1 MLAPQVT
8 ARHADRRYARPS
20 MTSGLSSR
28 AQRVA
33 SALAG
38 ALAPVTEQ
46 SPETPDS
53 VAFTPRLD
61 GFIARLPWPER
72 YGVRAF
78 FALVNMAPILTF
90 FGARTFLGMTG
101 PDQARFM
108 ARCAESRLL
117 PLRVLAKFS
126 LFLCM
131 PAFYADPGIRER
143 IGDRTQG
150 LIPATSRTFPV
161 EVGEQVVAGGEEVLE
176 VDVVIVG
183 SGAGGA
189 PLAKELAERGL
200 RVVVLEA
207 GGYRPAHTFPALA
220 FDALSELYRDA
231 GVTVTVG
238 APPVI
243 VPVGKLVGGTTVINS
258 GTCFRI
264 PEFVHAKWVANYGM
278 PDAISAESLA
288 PIYERVE
295 ELISVRPVPQEIL
308 GANNDIARIGA
319 TAKGWSHGYLPRN
332 EKGCAGSNRC
342 AFGCPTDGKQAMHLT
357 YLPAAVEAGARV
369 ISGAK
374 VTKITWDGDRATGVV
389 AKVNGGKTLRV
400 KAFSTVVAAGT
411 FYTPML
417 LRKNGVRHRNLG
429 RRLTL
434 HPALKASALFP
445 GQDFYALPAVPQSY
459 YVDEFQQR
467 GVMMEGAHLPPDMG
481 CVALPGK
488 GPEHQALMERSR
500 EISTFGFLVSD
511 EPAGRVHRGIDGRP
525 FVRYDITPGDH
536 QKMLFGLKRLCEL
549 FAAAGAEEV
558 YLPTWKLPILPG
570 DADFEAEIDKADI
583 KPADLELAAFHP
595 LGTCG
600 FGPDAETFPLDTDL
614 KVRGREGLFVADGSI
629 FPSSLAVNPQ
639 LSIMAMATRLAWH
652 LDETVL

>member
-1 MLAPQVT
+1 
-8 ARHADRRYARPS
+8 
-20 MTSGLSSR
+20 MTNGLSSR

-38 ALAPVTEQ
+38 ALAPSTDA
-46 SPETPDS
+46 SPETPDQIG
-53 VAFTPRLD
+53 FTPRLD
-61 GFIARLPWPER
+61 GFIGRLPWPER
-72 YGVRAF
+72 FGVRAF
-78 FALVNMAPILTF
+78 FVLVNLAPILTF
-90 FGARTFLGMTG
+90 FGLRPFLALGG

-131 PAFYADPGIRER
+131 PAFYADVGIRER
-143 IGDRTQG
+143 IGDQTHT
-150 LIPATSRTFPV
+150 LIPESSRTFPV
-161 EVGEQVVAGGEEVLE
+161 EVGEAVVDGGEELIE

-189 PLAKELAERGL
+189 PLAKELAERGRSVL
-200 RVVVLEA
+200 VLEA

-220 FDALSELYRDA
+220 YDALAELYRDA

-258 GTCFRI
+258 GTCFRV
-264 PEFVHAKWVANYGM
+264 PDFVHDKWVADYDM
-278 PDAISAESLA
+278 PDSISAASLA

-295 ELISVRPVPQEIL
+295 AMISVRDVTPDIL
-308 GANNDIARIGA
+308 GANNEIARMGA
-319 TAKGWSHGYLPRN
+319 DAKGWSHGYLPRN
-332 EKGCAGSNRC
+332 EKGCKGSSRC

-374 VTKITWDGDRATGVV
+374 VTKITWDGDRATGVT
-389 AKVNGGKTLRV
+389 AQVNGGKRLRV
-400 KAFSTVVAAGT
+400 KAFTTVVSAGT
-411 FYTPML
+411 FYTPLL
-417 LRKNGVRHRNLG
+417 LRGSGVRHRNLG

-434 HPALKASALFP
+434 HPAVKASALFP
-445 GQDFYALPAVPQSY
+445 GKDFCALPSVPQSY
-459 YVDEFQQR
+459 YVDEFQER

-500 EISTFGFLVSD
+500 EIATFGFLVSD

-525 FVRYDITPGDH
+525 FVRYDITPNDH
-536 QKMLFGLKRLCEL
+536 DKMLFGLKRLCEL
-549 FAAAGAEEV
+549 FAAAGAEEI

-570 DADFEAEIDKADI
+570 DADFEAEIDAAGI
-583 KPADLELAAFHP
+583 TPADLEVAAFHP

-600 FGPDAETFPLDTDL
+600 FGPDAETFPLDCDL
-614 KVRGREGLFVADGSI
+614 QVRGREGLFVADGSI

-652 LDETVL
+652 LDEAVL

>member
-1 MLAPQVT
+1 
-8 ARHADRRYARPS
+8 
-20 MTSGLSSR
+20 MTTGLSSR

-33 SALAG
+33 AALAG

-46 SPETPDS
+46 SPETPEQ
-53 VAFTPRLD
+53 VGFTPRLD

-78 FALVNMAPILTF
+78 FALVNLSPLLTF
-90 FGARTFLGMTG
+90 FSFRTFLSLPAT
-101 PDQARFM
+101 DQARFM

-117 PLRVLAKFS
+117 PLRILAKFS

-131 PAFYADPGIRER
+131 PAFYADTGIRER
-143 IGDRTQG
+143 IGDRTHT
-150 LIPATSRTFPV
+150 LIPETAQTFPV
-161 EVGEQVVAGGEEVLE
+161 EVGEEVVAAGEDVIE

-189 PLAKELAERGL
+189 PLAKELAERG
-200 RVVVLEA
+200 RSVVVLEA
-207 GGYRPAHTFPALA
+207 GGYRPANTFPALA

-243 VPVGKLVGGTTVINS
+243 VPIGKLVGGTTVINS

-264 PEFVHAKWVANYGM
+264 PDFVHDKWVSTYGM
-278 PDAISAESLA
+278 PDAISAEALA

-295 ELISVRPVPQEIL
+295 QLINVRPVTQDIL

-319 TAKGWSHGYLPRN
+319 MAKGWSHGYLPRN
-332 EKGCAGSNRC
+332 EAGCAGSNRC
-342 AFGCPTDGKQAMHLT
+342 AFGCPTDGKQAMHVT

-369 ISGAK
+369 ISGAE
-374 VTKITWDGDRATGVV
+374 VTKVTWDGEQATGVV
-389 AKVNGGKTLRV
+389 AKVSGGKTLRV
-400 KAFSTVVAAGT
+400 KAFSTVIAAGT
-411 FYTPML
+411 FYTPGL
-417 LRKNGVRHRNLG
+417 LRKSGVRHRNLG

-434 HPALKASALFP
+434 HPALKLSGLFP
-445 GQDFYALPAVPQSY
+445 GRDFYALPAVPQSY
-459 YVDEFQQR
+459 YIDEFQQR
-467 GVMMEGAHLPPDMG
+467 GVMMEGAHIPPDMG

-488 GPEHQALMERSR
+488 GLEHQALMERSR
-500 EISTFGFLVSD
+500 EIATFGFLVSD

-536 QKMLFGLKRLCEL
+536 DKMLFGLKRLCEL
-549 FAAAGAEEV
+549 FAAAGAEEL
-558 YLPTWKLPILPG
+558 YLPTWKLPILKA
-570 DADFEAEIDKADI
+570 DADFEAEIDAAGI

-652 LDETVL
+652 LDDEVL